1 MRIVLVIALLIV
13 SLQAKSLF
21 SNKEQ
26 ESNAKYINELK
37 NLVIATQKTRGL
49 TNSYMNGNESALL
62 LIQANKRDMKKAIGE
77 MEALPLSENPIIS
90 SRATDISQALIKLNS
105 KATAQDASVT
115 FKSYTEQIE
124 QILMLAQTVSKQG
137 SKDLNKLGK
146 EASVIMM
153 ETILPMTEQI
163 GKMRGMGS
171 GIVAKRVINKTQKF
185 AMVSMLSEIDDLES
199 KLQAQMSIIMASNQ
213 EYYSST
219 VARDLENL
227 RKAVKD
233 YVSLTN
239 SKVISLKVSE
249 TCVAST
255 YFDHGTD
262 IISTLIK
269 IFDANRKAIVADS
282 KGWI

>member
-77 MEALPLSENPIIS
+77 MEALPLSENPIVS

-105 KATAQDASVT
+105 KATSQAASVT
-115 FKSYTEQIE
+115 FKAYTEQIE

-199 KLQAQMSIIMASNQ
+199 KLQAQMSIIMASNK

-219 VARDLENL
+219 VAKDLENL
-227 RKAVKD
+227 HKLVKD
-233 YVSLTN
+233 YVNLTN
-239 SKVISLKVSE
+239 AKVISLKVSE
-249 TCVAST
+249 NCVAST

-262 IISTLIK
+262 IISTLIT

>member
-1 MRIVLVIALLIV
+1 MRIVLVLALLIF

-77 MEALPLSENPIIS
+77 MESLPLAENPIIS
-90 SRATDISQALIKLNS
+90 NRATSISQALVKLNG
-105 KATAQDASVT
+105 KAMAQDASVT
-115 FKSYTEQIE
+115 FKAYTEQIE

-137 SKDLNKLGK
+137 SKKLNELGK

-171 GIVAKRVINKTQKF
+171 GIVAKKVINETQKF
-185 AMVSMLSEIDDLES
+185 AMTSMLNEIDNLES
-199 KLQAQMSIIMASNQ
+199 KLQSQMSAIMSSHK
-213 EYYSST
+213 EHYSST
-219 VARDLENL
+219 TIRDLQDLHKSVN
-227 RKAVKD
+227 K
-233 YVSLTN
+233 YTTLTN
-239 SKVISLKVSE
+239 SKVLGVAVSGD
-249 TCVAST
+249 CVASD

-262 IISTLIK
+262 IISALITV
-269 IFDANRKAIVADS
+269 FNANRKAIVADS